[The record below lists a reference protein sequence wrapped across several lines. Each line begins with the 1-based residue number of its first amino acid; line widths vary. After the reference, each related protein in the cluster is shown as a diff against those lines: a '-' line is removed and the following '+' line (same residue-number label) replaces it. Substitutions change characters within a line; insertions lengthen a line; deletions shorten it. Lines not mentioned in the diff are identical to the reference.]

1 MFLNSQKLT
10 IHPGKLDVIRSQN
23 RFRYFATSLLCYFAT
38 LLLFIPVIS
47 PAQEL
52 MTLQRA
58 LQVGLNNNYS
68 IILQKNQAQ
77 IAKND
82 NTLGNAGFLPSVDLN
97 ATQNN
102 NISTTHQ
109 EQFSGQTKDVTNAK
123 NSTLNIGVQL
133 NWTLFDGLNMFV
145 SKKMFSVLEDLGENG
160 TRIVVEGTVADITV
174 TYYGIIQLVKLVR
187 VAQDAVDLSVQR
199 KRIAE
204 AKLSLGA
211 GSQLMLLQST
221 VDLNADS
228 TRLIQQLVQL
238 ANTKADFNRL
248 LARDVSAEFNIIDTI
263 RINKAVNYDTLLAK
277 ALRENSQLISARL
290 NQDLAR
296 LGVRQVQSDRYPTLS
311 FTAGYSYNTL
321 NSQTGFLQYNQ
332 SYGLSYGFNLTY
344 SLFNGFNINRTIKNA
359 KILMNSGDI
368 EVRDTEQELRAGLLK
383 LNNQYI
389 SSLEVV
395 KMQLTNVEVARE
407 NVNVAFE
414 KYKLG
419 SLNDV
424 ELREIQQKQID
435 AEYQLILSQFEAK
448 KSEIELL
455 RLSGELLRITSG
467 I

>member
-1 MFLNSQKLT
+1 MKKVS
-10 IHPGKLDVIRSQN
+10 P
-23 RFRYFATSLLCYFAT
+23 FRHFAI
-38 LLLFIPVIS
+38 LLLFIPMFS
-47 PAQEL
+47 LAQEP
-52 MTLQRA
+52 MTLQKA
-58 LQVGLNNNYS
+58 LLIGLDKNYS

-82 NTLGNAGFLPSVDLN
+82 NTLGNAGFLPSIDLSV
-97 ATQNN
+97 TQNN
-102 NISTTHQ
+102 NISTAHQ

-123 NSTLNIGVQL
+123 NSTLNVGVQL

-145 SKKMFSVLEDLGENG
+145 SKKMLRVLEDLGENG
-160 TRIVVEGTVADITV
+160 TRIIVEGTVADITV
-174 TYYGIIQLVKLVR
+174 TFYGIIQLVKLVR
-187 VAQDAVDLSVQR
+187 VAQEAVDLSVQR
-199 KRIAE
+199 KHIAE

-228 TRLIQQLVQL
+228 TRLIQQVVLL

-248 LARDVSAEFNIIDTI
+248 LARDVNTDFIITDSI
-263 RINKAVNYDTLLAK
+263 HSNKTLNYDTLIAN
-277 ALRENSQLISARL
+277 ALRQNSQLLAARL
-290 NQDLAR
+290 NQHLAR
-296 LGVRQVQSDRYPTLS
+296 LGVRQVQSDRYPSLG

-332 SYGLSYGFNLTY
+332 SYGFSYGFNLTY
-344 SLFNGFNINRTIKNA
+344 TLFNGFNINRTIKDA
-359 KILMNSGDI
+359 KVLMNSGDI
-368 EVRDTEQELRAGLLK
+368 EVQDAEQEIRTELLK
-383 LNNQYI
+383 LNNQYL
-389 SSLEVV
+389 SSLAVV

-448 KSEIELL
+448 KSEIELV

>member
-1 MFLNSQKLT
+1 
-10 IHPGKLDVIRSQN
+10 
-23 RFRYFATSLLCYFAT
+23 
-38 LLLFIPVIS
+38 
-47 PAQEL
+47 
-52 MTLQRA
+52 
-58 LQVGLNNNYS
+58 
-68 IILQKNQAQ
+68 
-77 IAKND
+77 
-82 NTLGNAGFLPSVDLN
+82 
-97 ATQNN
+97 
-102 NISTTHQ
+102 
-109 EQFSGQTKDVTNAK
+109 
-123 NSTLNIGVQL
+123 
-133 NWTLFDGLNMFV
+133 
-145 SKKMFSVLEDLGENG
+145 MFSVLEDLGENG

>member
-1 MFLNSQKLT
+1 
-10 IHPGKLDVIRSQN
+10 
-23 RFRYFATSLLCYFAT
+23 
-38 LLLFIPVIS
+38 
-47 PAQEL
+47 
-52 MTLQRA
+52 MTLQKA

-82 NTLGNAGFLPSVDLN
+82 NTLGNAGFLPSLDLS

-123 NSTLNIGVQL
+123 NSSLNVGIQL

-145 SKKMFSVLEDLGENG
+145 SKKMLTVLEDLGENG
-160 TRIVVEGTVADITV
+160 SRIAVEGTVSDITM

-187 VAQDAVDLSVQR
+187 VAQEAVDLSVQR
-199 KRIAE
+199 KHIAE

-228 TRLIQQLVQL
+228 TRLIQQIVQL

-248 LARDVSAEFNIIDTI
+248 LARDVNTDFIITDSIHSKRTL
-263 RINKAVNYDTLLAK
+263 NYDTLVAN
-277 ALRENSQLISARL
+277 ALRQNSQLIAARL
-290 NQDLAR
+290 NQHLAR
-296 LGVRQVQSDRYPTLS
+296 LGVRQVQSDRYPTLG

-344 SLFNGFNINRTIKNA
+344 TLFNGFNISRTIKNA
-359 KILMNSGDI
+359 RILMNSGDI
-368 EVRDTEQELRAGLLK
+368 EVQDAEQEVRTELLK
-383 LNNQYI
+383 LNNQYL

-407 NVNVAFE
+407 NVEVAFE

-448 KSEIELL
+448 KSETELL
-455 RLSGELLRITSG
+455 RLSGELLKTNSG